1 MFDTVNPGSKVQ
13 VDAILSSITG
23 NHLNIYPDEK
33 SKPVSLHRSGV
44 TVKYKGNENNLGAYV
59 TLTLSERKAI
69 NSGLI

>member
-1 MFDTVNPGSKVQ
+1 MFDTASSGSKVQ
-13 VDAILSSITG
+13 VDAILASITG
-23 NHLNIYPDEK
+23 NHLNVYTDEK

-44 TVKYKGNENNLGAYV
+44 TVKYKGNESKLGAYV